1 MNFCVSDYEKLFGML
16 FEIKEDIKSIKH
28 ILEENVLNNNY
39 ERHSTVVNTNIIPEK
54 PFKSIR
60 KLFTYDEQLTAD
72 ESKKQ
77 MVSYQKYVSLLL

>member
-1 MNFCVSDYEKLFGML
+1 MFRML

-28 ILEENVLNNNY
+28 VLEENILNNNY
-39 ERHSTVVNTNIIPEK
+39 ERHSTVVNTDIIPQK
-54 PFKSIR
+54 PFKTIP

-77 MVSYQKYVSLLL
+77 MVSFQKYVSLLL